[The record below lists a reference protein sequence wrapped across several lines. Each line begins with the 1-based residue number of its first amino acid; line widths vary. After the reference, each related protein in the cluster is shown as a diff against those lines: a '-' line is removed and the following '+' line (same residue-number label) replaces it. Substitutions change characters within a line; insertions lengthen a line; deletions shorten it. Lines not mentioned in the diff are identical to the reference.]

1 MLGLQKRTG
10 RRMKRD
16 LRALVLIDG
25 FARRDCRVVDI
36 SASGAKLAI
45 TGKTQLP
52 RRFNIAFAPSI
63 AAKACELVWRNGA
76 MAGIKFV
83 R

>member
-1 MLGLQKRTG
+1 MLGLHKRTG

-16 LRALVLIDG
+16 LRSLVLIDG
-25 FARRDCRVVDI
+25 FARRDCRILNI
-36 SASGAKLAI
+36 SADGAKLAI
-45 TGKTQLP
+45 DGKTGLP
-52 RRFNIAFAPSI
+52 RQFDIAFAPSI
-63 AAKACELVWRNGA
+63 SARPCELVWRNGS